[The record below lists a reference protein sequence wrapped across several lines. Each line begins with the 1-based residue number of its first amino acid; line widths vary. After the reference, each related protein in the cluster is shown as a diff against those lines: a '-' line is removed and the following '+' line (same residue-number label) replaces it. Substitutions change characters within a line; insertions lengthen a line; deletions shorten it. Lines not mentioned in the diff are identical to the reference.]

1 MTDSVIEIFS
11 SIQGEG
17 KYVGYR
23 QVFVRFEGCN
33 LRCAYC
39 DTACAPG
46 THTFCRIGTLEGD
59 GAEHSEANP
68 LSAEACTE
76 HVERLLR
83 GAPHQA
89 VSFTGGEPLLH
100 ADYIAEVAARISA
113 PVMLETNGT
122 LPDALEKLLPAV
134 DIVSM
139 DIKLPSAA
147 GRALWE
153 EHRAFLETAK
163 RKDVYVK
170 LVVTAET
177 PEEELLTAF
186 RLIAEAGA
194 DIPLILQPVT
204 PRGGCTPPAPSEM
217 MRLHGLASGQLRDV
231 RWIPQTHVA
240 MGLR

>member
-1 MTDSVIEIFS
+1 MTDSIIEIFS

-33 LRCAYC
+33 LSCAYC
-39 DTACAPG
+39 DTAHAPG
-46 THTFCRIGTLEGD
+46 THPFCRIEALDGEG
-59 GAEHSEANP
+59 EAISVRNP
-68 LSAEACTE
+68 LSAEACAE

-83 GAPHQA
+83 AAPHQA

-100 ADYIAEVAARISA
+100 TDYIAAVAARVSA
-113 PVMLETNGT
+113 PVLLETNGT
-122 LPDALEKLLPAV
+122 LPEALEKILPVV

-147 GRALWE
+147 GRSFRD
-153 EHRAFLETAK
+153 EHRAFLSAAK

-170 LVVTAET
+170 IVVTAET
-177 PEEELLTAF
+177 PEQELLEAF
-186 RLIAEAGA
+186 RLIAEAGE

-204 PRGGCTPPAPSEM
+204 PRGGCTPPGPSELL
-217 MRLHGLASGQLRDV
+217 RLHGRASAYLKDV
-231 RWIPQTHVA
+231 RWIPQTHTA
-240 MGLR
+240 MGIL